1 MCAARTRPARPATMP
16 LASLHEFE
24 ALDHTHAEVVR
35 YLRQLDALMA
45 RIDYAGADAD
55 GRELARNVC
64 NFFND
69 SARRHHADEERVV
82 FPQLLSSGDADL
94 VADVLRLQQ
103 DHGWLEEDWLEL
115 EPMLDALAD
124 GVGSIDPD
132 VLRHVVGV
140 FGSLYLEHIA
150 LEESRVYPEAKRR
163 AVALAADRG

>member
-1 MCAARTRPARPATMP
+1 MP

-24 ALDHTHAEVVR
+24 ALDRTHAEVVR
-35 YLRQLDALMA
+35 CLRELDALMA
-45 RIDYAGADAD
+45 RVDYAGADD
-55 GRELARNVC
+55 EGRAVARRVC
-64 NFFND
+64 DFFNG
-69 SARRHHADEERVV
+69 SARQHHADEERFV
-82 FPQLLSSGDADL
+82 FPSLLSSGDTEL
-94 VADVLRLQQ
+94 VGHVERLQQ

-124 GVGSIDPD
+124 GVGAIDPD

-163 AVALAADRG
+163 VAALGERG